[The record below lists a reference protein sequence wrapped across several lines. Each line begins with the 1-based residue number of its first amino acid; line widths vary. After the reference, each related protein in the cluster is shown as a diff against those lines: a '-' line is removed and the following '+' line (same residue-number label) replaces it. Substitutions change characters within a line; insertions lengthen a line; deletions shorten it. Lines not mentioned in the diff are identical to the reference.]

1 MVQIASLLN
10 GFLNAFQNVLNAQ
23 LSGAYGL
30 WAGTLLVHLAGLCIL
45 LPMLAM
51 GKIKRLKAA
60 PAVMY
65 LGGVLG
71 MINVASGNFAITQIG
86 ATVNLCLCLL
96 GQMIA
101 GAIVDQKGLLWMK
114 KAPMNPIKILSMVF
128 IAVGAGVMIL
138 C

>member
-1 MVQIASLLN
+1 
-10 GFLNAFQNVLNAQ
+10 
-23 LSGAYGL
+23 
-30 WAGTLLVHLAGLCIL
+30 
-45 LPMLAM
+45 
-51 GKIKRLKAA
+51 
-60 PAVMY
+60 
-65 LGGVLG
+65 

-128 IAVGAGVMIL
+128 IAVGGGVMIL

>member
-1 MVQIASLLN
+1 MVQLASLLN
-10 GFLNAFQNVLNAQ
+10 GFLNAFQNVLNSE
-23 LSGAYGL
+23 LSGVYGI

-45 LPMLAM
+45 LPMAAA
-51 GKIKRLKAA
+51 GKIKPLKKA
-60 PAVMY
+60 PAIMY
-65 LGGVLG
+65 FGGVLG
-71 MINVASGNFAITQIG
+71 MINVACGNYAIGQAG

-101 GAIVDQKGLLWMK
+101 GAVVDQKGLLWMK
-114 KAPMNPIKILSMVF
+114 KAPMNPIKALSMVF